1 MASPRTFSDAEAAR
15 ELQRNPGVRQASPD
29 PTEATA
35 ETVLYM
41 CELIHDS
48 LTDGIVQQATKDAD
62 KFRQFARSPWA
73 SIWWWAKH
81 HVVFVH
87 HQKLLVAWLNAP
99 DELQL
104 LIRPDALLKMTQPK
118 GDCAVFTTLI
128 CAMLDCAGLPW
139 EICTVAVDPRQPGI
153 YSHVYPRVILPDGRR
168 IPLDASHGKWP
179 GWEVPAEHVSAKQIW
194 NSDGEPIED
203 LAPQFQGLHGVPME
217 YLYGG
222 PGMPGEGMG
231 AYGMGCDC
239 SQMDDSG
246 NCLDPD
252 PCASSNPIVTGGDTT
267 ILPVVAGGTQL
278 PQGPGLPVNPNNSP
292 AALQQLSQ
300 VYSQMTGQPTQ
311 ITANPNGTLNI
322 GSSIAQDINALLSG
336 GNAIARTATGQ
347 PAAGTATGM
356 NTNTL
361 LLIGGATI
369 AVIVLVGMMG
379 KK

>member
-1 MASPRTFSDAEAAR
+1 MIAGMASTRTFTDAEAAR
-15 ELQRNPGVRQASPD
+15 ELQLNPGVRQASSD

-35 ETVLYM
+35 ETVVYM
-41 CELIHDS
+41 CELIEDS
-48 LTDGIVQQATKDAD
+48 LKDGIVQQATKDAD
-62 KFRQFARSPWA
+62 RFRQFGTHPWA

-87 HQKLLVAWLNAP
+87 HQKLLVAWLGSS

-168 IPLDASHGKWP
+168 IALDASHGKFP
-179 GWEVPAEHVSAKQIW
+179 GWEVPAQHVSAKQIW
-194 NSDGEPIED
+194 DSDGEPVED
-203 LAPQFQGLHGVPME
+203 LAPRFEGLHGVDMR
-217 YLYGG
+217 YLYGYAE
-222 PGMPGEGMG
+222 MPGEGLG

-239 SQMDDSG
+239 SQTDSEG
-246 NCLDPD
+246 DCIDPD
-252 PCASSNPIVTGGDTT
+252 PCSSPASTATSTTDTST
-267 ILPVVAGGTQL
+267 
-278 PQGPGLPVNPNNSP
+278 VNPNNSP

-300 VYSQMTGQPTQ
+300 AYSQMTGQPTT
-311 ITANPNGTLNI
+311 ITANANGTLNV
-322 GSSIAQDINALLSG
+322 GSSIAQDISALLSG
-336 GNAIARTATGQ
+336 GNAIARTAAGL
-347 PAAGTATGM
+347 PATGTATSISS
-356 NTNTL
+356 NTL
-361 LLIGGATI
+361 LMFGGATLGI
-369 AVIVLVGMMG
+369 ILLVSLLG

>member
-1 MASPRTFSDAEAAR
+1 MASTRTFTDAEAAR
-15 ELQRNPGVRQASPD
+15 ELQRNPGVRQASSD

-41 CELIHDS
+41 CELIDDS
-48 LTDGIVQQATKDAD
+48 LADGIVQQATLDAD
-62 KFRQFARSPWA
+62 RFRQFAASPWA

-87 HQKLLVAWLNAP
+87 HQKLLVAWLGAP

-104 LIRPDALLKMTQPK
+104 LIRPDALLKMAQPK

-153 YSHVYPRVILPDGRR
+153 YSHVYPRVILSDGRR

-179 GWEVPAEHVSAKQIW
+179 GWEVPAQHVSAKQVW

-203 LAPQFQGLHGVPME
+203 LAPRFEGLHGVDMR

-222 PGMPGEGMG
+222 PGMPGEGLG
-231 AYGMGCDC
+231 DLTC
-239 SQMDDSG
+239 DDSG
-246 NCLDPD
+246 NCVDTGV
-252 PCASSNPIVTGGDTT
+252 VTGGDNT
-267 ILPVVAGGTQL
+267 ILPVDTGGGSTL
-278 PQGPGLPVNPNNSP
+278 PQGPGISTLPSNPNNSP
-292 AALQQLSQ
+292 AALAQLSQ
-300 VYSQMTGQPTQ
+300 MYSSMTGQPTT
-311 ITANPNGTLNI
+311 ITANPSGTLNI
-322 GSSIAQDINALLSG
+322 GSSIAQDISALLSG
-336 GNAIARTATGQ
+336 GNAIARTA
-347 PAAGTATGM
+347 AGLPATGTSTAI
-356 NTNTL
+356 NSNTL
-361 LLIGGATI
+361 LMIGGATI
-369 AVIVLVGMMG
+369 AVILLVSLLG